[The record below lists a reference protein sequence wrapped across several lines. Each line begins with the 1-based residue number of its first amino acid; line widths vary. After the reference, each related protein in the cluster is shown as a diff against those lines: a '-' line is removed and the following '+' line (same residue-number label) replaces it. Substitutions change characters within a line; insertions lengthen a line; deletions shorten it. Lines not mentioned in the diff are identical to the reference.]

1 MRDIRQARDGA
12 EAFNLVCAQAPD
24 LLILDLEMPR
34 DGLSAL
40 RQVRTAPNSPNRQLA
55 VIMMTG
61 LTTHDRIV
69 AMRDAGAN
77 EILAKP
83 LTSAKLLGRIQ
94 NILVSPRP
102 FIDEPSYTGPDRRRV
117 HAGPYSG
124 PLRRATD
131 RLDDILEIA

>member
-12 EAFNLVCAQAPD
+12 EAFNLICTQAPD
-24 LLILDLEMPR
+24 LLILDLDMPR

-40 RQVRTAPNSPNRQLA
+40 RQVRTAPNSPNRQLP

-83 LTSAKLLGRIQ
+83 LTSASLLGRVQ
-94 NILVSPRP
+94 SILLSPRP
-102 FIDEPSYTGPDRRRV
+102 FIDQPSYAGPDRRRG
-117 HAGPYSG
+117 HGRPYAG

-131 RLDDILEIA
+131 RLDDVLEIA